1 MITGYC
7 IAGLLL
13 IIGATS
19 FFRHNMK
26 YERFYLIHHLVFALF
41 FVTALHTFDDMNRQ
55 GQARSQTFKW
65 FTASLIYYL
74 SDRMS
79 MRMISAVGVKLP
91 SMNDFYKRATYF
103 FVSLSESFL
112 FIKNSFRQFYL

>member
-19 FFRHNMK
+19 FFRHDMK
-26 YERFYLIHHLVFALF
+26 YENFYVVHHLVFALF
-41 FVTALHTFDDMNRQ
+41 FVTAAHTFDDMNRQ

-65 FTASLIYYL
+65 FTASLVYYL

-79 MRMISAVGVKLP
+79 MRMVSIVGVKLP
-91 SMNDFYKRATYF
+91 SKKFICA
-103 FVSLSESFL
+103 SLNFRL
-112 FIKNSFRQFYL
+112 LIRIIPIHQKSFRRLL

>member
-26 YERFYLIHHLVFALF
+26 YENFYVVHHLVFALF
-41 FVTALHTFDDMNRQ
+41 FVTAAHTLDDMNRQ

-65 FTASLIYYL
+65 FTASLVYYL
-74 SDRMS
+74 SDRIS
-79 MRMISAVGVKLP
+79 MRMVSTVTMKLP
-91 SMNDFYKRATYF
+91 SKKFICA
-103 FVSLSESFL
+103 SLNFL
-112 FIKNSFRQFYL
+112 FLIRIIPIHQKSFRRLP